1 MTRKQFKVDYR
12 SVFAPLR
19 STARRAFSLDI
30 HPNTMSAMWSL
41 HEARNKFSA
50 VVEAAIAGRP
60 QVISRRG
67 QPAVVVGSAARYEQ
81 LLAQRSGLPDRLT
94 KTAPLKEE
102 AAGWMSGGS
111 FGWDTASICQTREV
125 ITT

>member
-1 MTRKQFKVDYR
+1 MYNLKLIDSLF
-12 SVFAPLR
+12 FAHLK
-19 STARRAFSLDI
+19 SAALRAFSLDI

-67 QPAVVVGSAARYEQ
+67 QPAVVVMSAASHGQ
-81 LLAQRSGLPDRLT
+81 LLA
-94 KTAPLKEE
+94 E
-102 AAGWMSGGS
+102 ARQGRGS
-111 FGWDTASICQTREV
+111 FVDHLLAIPGEGAGALDIGSPRVATRDV
-125 ITT
+125 SFGS